1 MSFYWQLQTIAV
13 HATTWLTWPGS
24 SIKMTTI
31 IMMTMLMIMIA
42 TSSKKLQKLEEELV
56 EQMLTDADFC
66 H

>member
-1 MSFYWQLQTIAV
+1 
-13 HATTWLTWPGS
+13 
-24 SIKMTTI
+24 MTTI